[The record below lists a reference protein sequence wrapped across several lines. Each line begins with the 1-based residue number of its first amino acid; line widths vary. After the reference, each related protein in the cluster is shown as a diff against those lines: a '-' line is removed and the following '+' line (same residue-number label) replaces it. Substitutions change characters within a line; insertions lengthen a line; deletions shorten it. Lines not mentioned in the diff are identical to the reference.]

1 MIFFIPL
8 SLKTN
13 LPPPYNQKI
22 MKHCAHY
29 LISCLS
35 AIAALT
41 SCSTSVK
48 TEPPVEIYFTDNI
61 TIYPAD
67 AFTPDSITASVV
79 IDEVIGAM
87 SLTAGNGLI
96 AVSTPQDEPMVK
108 IYTSTGQPLGA
119 FCNKGQGPDDF
130 LNTHILRPHRSDN
143 GDTCIWINDVTGQAL
158 KRLNISLSRREGH
171 TKVDS
176 VAPTAF
182 GAINALI
189 AGDMLVFEM
198 MDNDAYKLR
207 YRNLAELTD
216 TLHTEQMYIHPS
228 SDFYAYTGNPDVSPD
243 GKHLAIGMSY
253 FNQINII
260 DLPGMERR
268 AVSIGNLK
276 KYDHCYN
283 SAERMPKFYAYGSTT
298 CGNNDVYAIYYG
310 MADDDIVPDTG
321 EQKGTTI
328 HVIAFDG
335 TVRRILAAPELLVG
349 ISFDEDTATLYGI
362 GADERIYKY
371 DLNGLN

>member
-1 MIFFIPL
+1 MNRFSKSMIWIL
-8 SLKTN
+8 GTIVAS
-13 LPPPYNQKI
+13 
-22 MKHCAHY
+22 A
-29 LISCLS
+29 SC
-35 AIAALT
+35 T
-41 SCSTSVK
+41 RSVK
-48 TEPPVEIYFTDNI
+48 TETPGEIYFTDNI
-61 TIYPAD
+61 TVYPAD

-108 IYTSTGQPLGA
+108 IYTSTGAPLGA

-130 LNTHILRPHRSDN
+130 LNTHILRPHLSDN

-158 KRLNISLSRREGH
+158 KRLNISLSRRESH

-176 VAPTAF
+176 VVPTAF

-189 AGDMLVFEM
+189 AGDMLVFEL
-198 MDNDAYKLR
+198 MDNDACKLN
-207 YRNLAELTD
+207 YRNLSEPTD
-216 TLHTEQMYIHPS
+216 TLHTEQMYVYPT
-228 SDFYAYTGNPDVSPD
+228 SDFYAYTGSPDVSPD

-253 FNQINII
+253 FNQLNII
-260 DLPGMERR
+260 TLPDMERS
-268 AVSIGNLK
+268 AVSVGNLK
-276 KYDHCYN
+276 KYDNCYN

-310 MADDDIVPDTG
+310 MADDDIVPDTE

-335 TVRRILAAPELLVG
+335 TVRRILAASELLVG
-349 ISFDEDTATLYGI
+349 ISFDEDTSTLYGI